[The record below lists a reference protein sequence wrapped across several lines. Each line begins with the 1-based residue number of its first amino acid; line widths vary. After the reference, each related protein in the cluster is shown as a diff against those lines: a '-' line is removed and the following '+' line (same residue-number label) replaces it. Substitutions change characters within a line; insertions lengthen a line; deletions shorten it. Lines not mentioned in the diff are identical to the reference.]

1 MIKNLKIGEVYVR
14 LQFKKDKKI
23 IDIIKREEEKYINL
37 HKEEPIEGEEWK
49 MSLEEKIAI
58 IISIISIILG
68 IITAYENHKFIK
80 DRKYAFKEDYKDSI
94 FSKIKKIFKK

>member
-37 HKEEPIEGEEWK
+37 HKEEPVESEE
-49 MSLEEKIAI
+49 
-58 IISIISIILG
+58 
-68 IITAYENHKFIK
+68 
-80 DRKYAFKEDYKDSI
+80 
-94 FSKIKKIFKK
+94 